1 MSYHSENASCPEND
15 VVSRPPAVPYCTVKG
30 FRGCLEALRTNPADV
45 IDRQALVDRGLSP
58 HAAYPVL
65 GALRF
70 LGLVDD
76 DGRVLPTIDVF
87 LRDDLPGRRALVEG
101 AYAEVLKDVTFP
113 VDERETVDRLL
124 VERHG
129 VAPGV
134 APFCSTFFLWLA
146 AESGMP
152 VADVARNRRGRP
164 PAHLASLSEAARR
177 AMAASMAVG
186 ASTPEAWADESPVQA
201 PTQAPAQPPA
211 PNVPSRFQRG

>member
-1 MSYHSENASCPEND
+1 
-15 VVSRPPAVPYCTVKG
+15 VSRPPAVPYCTVKG
-30 FRGCLEALRTNPADV
+30 FRSCLEALRRNPADV

-76 DGRVLPTIDVF
+76 DGRLLPTIDVF
-87 LRDDLPGRRALVEG
+87 LSDDLPGRRALVEA
-101 AYAEVLKDVTFP
+101 AYADVLRDVPFP
-113 VDERETVDRLL
+113 VDERETVDKLL

-152 VADVARNRRGRP
+152 VADLGRHRRGRP
-164 PAHLASLSEAARR
+164 PAHLASLSEAARE
-177 AMAASMAVG
+177 AMASAFART
-186 ASTPEAWADESPVQA
+186 AQPETSWKD
-201 PTQAPAQPPA
+201 QAPAATPEQ
-211 PNVPSRFQRG
+211 PSRFGRA